1 MEILV
6 DTGVL
11 LRLVIRT
18 DPAHAEARNAVRV
31 LKSRGE
37 TLVTLTQITAEFW
50 NVCTRPPAARGGYN
64 LSILEAARKLRL
76 VERLFEVRPDSL
88 AVFQEWKRL
97 VVAHSVRG
105 VKVHD
110 TRLVAAMRAHGI
122 THILTFNTDDFKRF
136 SGIIAVDPASVK

>member
-18 DPAHAEARNAVRV
+18 DPAHAEARNAVRI

-37 TLVTLTQITAEFW
+37 TLVTLTQIAAEFW

-64 LSILEAARKLRL
+64 LPIQEAARKLRL
-76 VERLFEVRPDSL
+76 IERLFEIRPDSL
-88 AVFQEWKRL
+88 ASFQEWKRL
-97 VVAHSVRG
+97 VVTHSVRG

-110 TRLVAAMRAHGI
+110 ARLVAAMRAHGI

-136 SGIIAVDPASVK
+136 SGITAVDPRSVK